1 VSESSNTSGQAYS
14 LTVLTPIVAEGESR
28 LVHTLDM
35 LAPGAGSP
43 LAQVPGTHFARWVV
57 ISDVVYEGTPQRRDH
72 LDLGRLLFTS
82 NFDGELG
89 PYLEHLRVGLGT
101 HADTIWS
108 HCVGYPGSADADA
121 DAFASYLRAHQ
132 VKSSLFFAAYGD
144 RTVEQVKSGL
154 AARRDLTEFAMTA
167 QGMSATELQTAFRGK
182 FGQ

>member
-1 VSESSNTSGQAYS
+1 MSDSSNTSGQAYS
-14 LTVLTPIVAEGESR
+14 LTVLTPIAAESESK

-35 LAPGAGSP
+35 LAPGAESP
-43 LAQVPGTHFARWVV
+43 LAQVPSTHFARWVV
-57 ISDVVYEGTPQRRDH
+57 ISDVVYEGAPQRRDH
-72 LDLGRLLFTS
+72 LNLGRLLFTS

-89 PYLEHLRVGLGT
+89 AYLENLRIGLGA
-101 HADTIWS
+101 HADAIWC
-108 HCVGYPGSADADA
+108 HCVGYPGSADAD
-121 DAFASYLRAHQ
+121 DFASYLRAHQ

-167 QGMSATELQTAFRGK
+167 QGMSATELQAAFREE